1 VILFLRLLYRLFCEF
16 RKLLENNES
25 RKVFKLIFCALE
37 YLKECSKKK
46 MHALQPQHV
55 KLTDVEVGEIL
66 EKFNISVTQLSKISK
81 KDPALADKCSAGDVV
96 KIVRKDEE
104 YFRVVV

>member
-1 VILFLRLLYRLFCEF
+1 
-16 RKLLENNES
+16 
-25 RKVFKLIFCALE
+25 
-37 YLKECSKKK
+37 

-55 KLTDVEVGEIL
+55 KLTDVEAEEL
-66 EKFNISVTQLSKISK
+66 LAKFNISVTQLSKISK
-81 KDPALADKCSAGDVV
+81 KDPALVDSCAVGDVV